1 MNNNEFKEFLAS
13 LGVHSVG
20 RLQEL
25 RDSESSSPSS
35 SSSESES
42 DPQEITTIDGS
53 EGMIPIYPVH
63 ANPGGSP
70 HSPEPN
76 SVGDV
81 YFITPN
87 PDTCLLVTS
96 VTRMRVK
103 IWIHK
108 SSVMHTSPVLANYCT
123 SSSFVGT
130 VKHSP
135 TSEPINYVS
144 IIWYHI
150 DALVLLLKVLNH
162 VPTAFPKPEDL
173 SFETFWQLCATM
185 EYFQV
190 NLLPWFDVY
199 YRHFK
204 EKMMEDGYEGWLI
217 AGKVFGDKEGYAKL
231 VARIILEFKG
241 WEWTGTKRVILEG
254 PRRVGPDEEKV
265 ELWEMWGPDPIF
277 EHMRKEHAR
286 LKTSITGLI
295 TTWHAYMVHLR
306 TSRKFT
312 CTCSPTG
319 DCVMA
324 AKELSSTLKQQGL
337 IPSKHHSGDDE
348 ERSLVSLRLLFQSLE
363 IRLQRGILGGM
374 ASNSDCH
381 VYEGMAKLV
390 RDIDGVL
397 EGVRGADFEGGE
409 EKFGIREICRKE
421 MVLPW
426 TMGQIYVL
434 MPET

>member
-25 RDSESSSPSS
+25 RDSESGSPSSSSSS

-42 DPQEITTIDGS
+42 EPQEITTTDGS
-53 EGMIPIYPVH
+53 EGMISVYPFH

-70 HSPEPN
+70 HSPEPT

-123 SSSFVGT
+123 SSSFVST

-150 DALVLLLKVLNH
+150 DALILLLKVLNH
-162 VPTAFPKPEDL
+162 VPTAFPKPEGL

-185 EYFQV
+185 EYFEV

-204 EKMMEDGYEGWLI
+204 EKMMEDGYEGWLV

-241 WEWTGTKRVILEG
+241 WEWTGTKKVILEG

-265 ELWEMWGPDPIF
+265 ELLEMWGPDPIF

-306 TSRKFT
+306 TSRNFT

-319 DCVMA
+319 DCMMA
-324 AKELSSTLKQQGL
+324 AKELSSTLKRQGL

-363 IRLQRGILGGM
+363 IRLQQGILGGM

-397 EGVRGADFEGGE
+397 EGVRGVDFEGGE
-409 EKFGIREICRKE
+409 EKFGVRDICRKE

-426 TMGQIYVL
+426 TMRQ
-434 MPET
+434 